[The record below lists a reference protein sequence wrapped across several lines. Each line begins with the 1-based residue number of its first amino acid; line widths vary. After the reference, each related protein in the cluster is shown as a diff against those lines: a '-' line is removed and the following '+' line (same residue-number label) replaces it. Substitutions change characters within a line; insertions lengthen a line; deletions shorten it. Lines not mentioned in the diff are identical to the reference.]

1 MPITEANKKESVEF
15 MEALTAMLEIIDNI
29 APLIGDG
36 NYLQLCNNLKKLN
49 ENNTKE
55 TVIQYIEVVRERVR
69 NNVIVR
75 NQERRA
81 NMKVKDNRILTDAEK
96 LKNGWCICN
105 RCDRLVLN
113 LREHNFTDV
122 CIRTHLTKKVS
133 SSSYPDVENFIRIIH
148 ILRAIFLKYQGYKY
162 YMKLIKKAL

>member
-15 MEALTAMLEIIDNI
+15 MEALNSMLEIIDNI

-96 LKNGWCICN
+96 LKNGWNICN
-105 RCDRLVLN
+105 RCNRLVLN
-113 LREHNFTDV
+113 LREHSFTDV
-122 CIRTHLTKKVS
+122 CIRTNLTKNVS
-133 SSSYPDVENFIRIIH
+133 SSTFTDVENFIRIIH

>member
-1 MPITEANKKESVEF
+1 MPITEENQKVSIEF
-15 MEALTAMLEIIDNI
+15 MNALNDMLEIIDNI
-29 APLIGDG
+29 APLIGDN

-49 ENNTKE
+49 ENNSKE
-55 TVIQYIEVVRERVR
+55 TIIEYIEVVRERVR
-69 NNVIVR
+69 NNTIVR
-75 NQERRA
+75 SQQRRA

-96 LKNGWCICN
+96 LKNGWHICN

-113 LREHNFTDV
+113 LREHSWTDV

-133 SSSYPDVENFIRIIH
+133 SSSYPDVENFIRVIH
-148 ILRAIFLKYQGYKY
+148 ILRAIFLKYEGYKY

>member
-1 MPITEANKKESVEF
+1 MPITEANKKQSVEF
-15 MEALTAMLEIIDNI
+15 MEALNSMLEIIDNI

-55 TVIQYIEVVRERVR
+55 SVIQYIEVVRERVR

-133 SSSYPDVENFIRIIH
+133 SSSYPEVENFIRIIH
-148 ILRAIFLKYQGYKY
+148 ILRAIFLKYQGNKY
-162 YMKLIKKAL
+162 YMKLIKNAL